1 MRKNLIEE
9 NKWGDTLIMSY
20 SEFGRRLKENG
31 SRGTDHGTASVHMVL
46 GGSVNGGIYGEYPSL
61 KELDKNE
68 DLVYTSD
75 FKDLY
80 QSILHKWLDKSQK
93 TDYIKL

>member
-1 MRKNLIEE
+1 MRFYSIRWGENL
-9 NKWGDTLIMSY
+9 N
-20 SEFGRRLKENG
+20 
-31 SRGTDHGTASVHMVL
+31 A
-46 GGSVNGGIYGEYPSL
+46 GIYAEYPSF
-61 KELDKNE
+61 KKLDKNE